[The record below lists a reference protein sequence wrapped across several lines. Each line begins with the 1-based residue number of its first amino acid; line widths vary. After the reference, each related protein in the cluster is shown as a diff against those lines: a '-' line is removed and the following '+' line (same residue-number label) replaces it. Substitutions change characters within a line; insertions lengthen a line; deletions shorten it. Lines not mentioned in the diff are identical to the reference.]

1 MGNSNGFRLNE
12 KNPLE
17 CVELDL
23 SQRETSPEISLT
35 ISLNARSGA
44 EMCRHFLREA
54 RRETL
59 YSQARH
65 QEASAS
71 AEVAS

>member
-54 RRETL
+54 RRE
-59 YSQARH
+59 ARYA
-65 QEASAS
+65 EARRRDASAS
-71 AEVAS
+71 AQVSS